1 MMEIILIILA
11 ILSIIKTKKWVNPAS
26 ILLILWCLII
36 KLSRMG
42 LFGLYA
48 TDEKFY
54 YFIFVGL
61 ISFFVGFVLPR
72 SKRRWVINK
81 NRSNV
86 DNRDSEEYVNLNYR
100 VCYIAL
106 ICCIL
111 ITLYKL
117 KDLGFSFS
125 NITLFGELNRL
136 SYGSKLANMLYE
148 FIAYPLYNTF
158 VCVTVVDFFFGKKD
172 KWLIALTAVMC
183 LAWMLISG
191 GRIAIIRLMI
201 SIIICMS
208 LKTSTKHNL
217 AKLFSNIKFVIV
229 FVAACAIFVHITILK
244 GFEPLF
250 NFYTDFAIQPKM
262 FEHWSNQIAGQY
274 AYGAASLFGFI
285 YPFLYIIKNSFGLSK
300 LPLAATVYDNIE
312 NTFNNWI
319 TLGTYYRCNA
329 YTSCFWYLYYDG
341 RIFGIIIGMF
351 IWGVICKN
359 VLKKTLD
366 CLNIKNISVYV
377 LIMIGVIYSFTDME
391 FSKANYVLAFLFI
404 SKICFC
410 KTKIVFG
417 RTGSEING

>member
-1 MMEIILIILA
+1 MMEVILLILA
-11 ILSIIKTKKWVNPAS
+11 ILSIVKTKKWVNPAS
-26 ILLILWCLII
+26 IILIMWAIII

-42 LFGLYA
+42 LYGLNA

-54 YFIFVGL
+54 YFIFIGL
-61 ISFFVGFVLPR
+61 ISFFVGFVLPKGKKRVVIHR
-72 SKRRWVINK
+72 SWADTVPF
-81 NRSNV
+81 
-86 DNRDSEEYVNLNYR
+86 DTEENMELNYR
-100 VCYIAL
+100 VCYAAL

-117 KDLGFSFS
+117 KDLGFDFF
-125 NITLFGELNRL
+125 NITLFGELNRVA
-136 SYGSKLANMLYE
+136 YGSKLANMLYE

-158 VCVTVVDFFFGKKD
+158 VCVTVVDFFFGRKD
-172 KWLIALTAVMC
+172 KWLIILTSIMC
-183 LAWMLISG
+183 FAWMLVSG
-191 GRIAIIRLMI
+191 GRIAVIRLLV

-208 LKTSTKHNL
+208 LKTSAKKKL
-217 AKLFSNIKFVIV
+217 AKVFSNIKFLVV
-229 FVAACAIFVHITILK
+229 LVVACAIFVHFTVLK

-262 FEHWSNQIAGQY
+262 FQYWAEKINDQY

-285 YPFLYIIKNSFGLSK
+285 YPILYIVKNSLGLARI
-300 LPLAATVYDNIE
+300 PLGAAVYENIE

-319 TLGTYYRCNA
+319 TLGTSYRCNA

-341 RIFGIIIGMF
+341 RIVGIVIGMLL
-351 IWGVICKN
+351 WGILCKN
-359 VLKKTLD
+359 VLTDTL
-366 CLNIKNISVYV
+366 NHPSIKNISFYILV
-377 LIMIGVIYSFTDME
+377 MIGVIYSFTDME

-417 RTGSEING
+417 REGGE